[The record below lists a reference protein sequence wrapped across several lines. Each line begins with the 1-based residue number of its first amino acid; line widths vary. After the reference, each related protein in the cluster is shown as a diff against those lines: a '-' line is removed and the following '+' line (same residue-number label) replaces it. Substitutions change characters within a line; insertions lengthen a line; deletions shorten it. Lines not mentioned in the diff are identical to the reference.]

1 MHLDPPR
8 DRARRSW
15 WPTSIAAVGERIDER
30 VVLGDPRAEGVT
42 MGALASLEQLADVR
56 AAVQSM
62 LDAGGELAYGTLDSP
77 QVTSADGTI
86 GVVDGGAF
94 MSPVLLSWADPE
106 AEAVHSL
113 EAFGPVVLGDRLHG
127 PGRRR
132 PPRRPRRRLAGGHG
146 LHQRSRRGPASWS
159 PASPPTTAAC

>member
-8 DRARRSW
+8 DRARRAGADV
-15 WPTSIAAVGERIDER
+15 IAAVGERIRER

-77 QVTSADGTI
+77 KVTSADGSV

-106 AEAVHSL
+106 AEEST
-113 EAFGPVVLGDRLHG
+113 
-127 PGRRR
+127 
-132 PPRRPRRRLAGGHG
+132 
-146 LHQRSRRGPASWS
+146 RSRPSARCPR
-159 PASPPTTAAC
+159 

>member
-1 MHLDPPR
+1 
-8 DRARRSW
+8 
-15 WPTSIAAVGERIDER
+15 
-30 VVLGDPRAEGVT
+30 

-77 QVTSADGTI
+77 KVTSADGTI

-106 AEAVHSL
+106 AEEVHSL

-127 PGRRR
+127 PAPTPSAS
-132 PPRRPRRRLAGGHG
+132 PPAAAARWSPRSAPTIPPW
-146 LHQRSRRGPASWS
+146 PANWS
-159 PASPPTTAAC
+159 PASRPTTAAC